1 MQIKYNFEVISVKIL
16 YFDTRSLLYSHQY
29 IHSDESVHAAF
40 EEWIKT
46 PSTMLLKMVK
56 PDPKGIHR
64 LRSAALEAGL
74 LLYPLGTYY
83 TRELLIENGVF
94 DEDELAPE
102 AELPFRMRMDDSDP
116 VRQLI
121 AHAHRLKAEWYVC
134 GDTGS
139 KELFQPY
146 PERYLSSRFGE
157 GVTREL
163 VAKILTLK
171 SVS

>member
-1 MQIKYNFEVISVKIL
+1 
-16 YFDTRSLLYSHQY
+16 
-29 IHSDESVHAAF
+29 
-40 EEWIKT
+40 
-46 PSTMLLKMVK
+46 MVK
-56 PDPKGIHR
+56 PDPKGVNR

-74 LLYPLGTYY
+74 LLYPLGPYY
-83 TRELLIENGVF
+83 TRELLIEYGVF
-94 DEDELAPE
+94 SQDALAPE
-102 AELPFRMRMDDSDP
+102 AELPFKMGMDDSDP
-116 VRQLI
+116 VRRLI
-121 AHAHRLKAEWYVC
+121 AHAHRLNAEWYVC

-163 VAKILTLK
+163 VAKILKLK

>member
-1 MQIKYNFEVISVKIL
+1 MISVRIL

-40 EEWIKT
+40 EKWVKT

-56 PDPKGIHR
+56 PDPKGVNR

-74 LLYPLGTYY
+74 LLYPLGPYY
-83 TRELLIENGVF
+83 TRELLIEYGVF
-94 DEDELAPE
+94 SEDALAPE
-102 AELPFRMRMDDSDP
+102 AELPFKMGMDDSDP
-116 VRQLI
+116 VRRLI
-121 AHAHRLKAEWYVC
+121 AHAHRLNAEWYVC

-163 VAKILTLK
+163 VAKILKLK